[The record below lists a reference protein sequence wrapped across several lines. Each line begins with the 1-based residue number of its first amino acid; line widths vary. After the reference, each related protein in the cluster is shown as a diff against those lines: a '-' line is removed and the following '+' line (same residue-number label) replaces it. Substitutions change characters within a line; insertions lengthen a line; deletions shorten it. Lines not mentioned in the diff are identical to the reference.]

1 MCLTLTAD
9 ERDVLVAEEDIVCY
23 KILYTIKD
31 YLDFYNIKDC
41 PDFNMSLMLS
51 RIEYKSIMDVHVL
64 DGLGYLYMS
73 PYRRSPYVIGETYT
87 SVLGEAVERSSGNM
101 FSVEKG
107 LHTYAKLADAKA
119 DTFDGVLIVKCR
131 IPAGSKYYKGKFFT
145 IGSPV
150 ESYASDTLVLDEVV
164 GD

>member
-31 YLDFYNIKDC
+31 YLDFYKSSI
-41 PDFNMSLMLS
+41 LS
-51 RIEYKSIMDVHVL
+51 RLEYKSIMDVHVL

-87 SVLGEAVERSSGNM
+87 SVLDEAVERSSGNM

-107 LHTYAKLADAKA
+107 LHTFAKLAEAKA
-119 DTFDGVLIVKCR
+119 DIIEPFDGVLIVKCR

>member
-31 YLDFYNIKDC
+31 YLDFYKSSI
-41 PDFNMSLMLS
+41 LS
-51 RIEYKSIMDVHVL
+51 RLEYKSIMDVHVL

-87 SVLGEAVERSSGNM
+87 SVLDEAVESSSGNM

-107 LHTYAKLADAKA
+107 LHTFAKLAEAKA
-119 DTFDGVLIVKCR
+119 DIIEPFDGVLIVKCR